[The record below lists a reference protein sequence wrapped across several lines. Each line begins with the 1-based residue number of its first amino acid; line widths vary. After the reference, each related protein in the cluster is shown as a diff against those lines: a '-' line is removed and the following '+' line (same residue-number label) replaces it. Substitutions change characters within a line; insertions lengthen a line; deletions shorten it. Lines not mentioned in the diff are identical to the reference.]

1 MHLKILDISRV
12 LAGPICGMILGDLGA
27 DVIKVEKPGS
37 GDETRGYGP
46 PFDERGESAY
56 FLSVNRNKKSIALD
70 FRSDEDL
77 RVLRKLIS
85 GADVVLENFLPG
97 QLAEFGLDENEL
109 LRDHLR
115 LIWCTISGFGAGS
128 DRPGY
133 DFVTQAE
140 AGWMSITGEPGGRP
154 MKVGVALA
162 DVIAGKDAAAAILGR
177 LLERG
182 EAPLSIDRRRIHIS
196 LIRSAVASLVNI
208 AQSVLVSGNDSNRWG
223 NAHPNL
229 VPYQLFQASDRPII
243 ISVGSDSQW
252 IPCVTALGLPAL
264 GGDPVLA
271 TNAGRVRERARV
283 VNAIEERVRT
293 RSAEHWLKIL
303 RAARVPCGEVRTVAE
318 ALETVEAS
326 AVNGV
331 ASAVD
336 GTVRLPPP
344 LLDEHGAELRSIGWR
359 AFAR

>member
-1 MHLKILDISRV
+1 MQLKVLDISRV
-12 LAGPICGMILGDLGA
+12 LAGPLCGMILGDLGA

-46 PFDERGESAY
+46 PFDDRGESAY

-70 FRSDEDL
+70 FRRDDDL
-77 RVLRKLIS
+77 QILKSLIS
-85 GADVVLENFLPG
+85 EADVVLENFLPG
-97 QLAEFGLDENEL
+97 QLEAFGIDGNEL
-109 LRDHLR
+109 LRVYPR
-115 LIWCTISGFGAGS
+115 LIWCTISGFGGGS

-140 AGWMSITGEPGGRP
+140 SGWMSITGEPGGAP

-177 LLERG
+177 VLERRG
-182 EAPLSIDRRRIHIS
+182 AEMSVERRRIEIS
-196 LIRSAVASLVNI
+196 LITSAVASLVNV
-208 AQSVLVSGNDSNRWG
+208 AQSVLVSGTDSMRWG

-229 VPYQLFQASDRPII
+229 VPYQLFQASDRPIV

-252 IPCVTALGLPAL
+252 VPCATALGLT
-264 GGDPVLA
+264 DLA
-271 TNAGRVRERARV
+271 RDASLANNAGRVRERVRIVA
-283 VNAIEERVRT
+283 AIEERVK
-293 RSAEHWLKIL
+293 AHPAAHWMKIL
-303 RAARVPCGEVRTVAE
+303 RAARVPCGEVRSVAE

-326 AVNGV
+326 ALTGV
-331 ASAVD
+331 ASAVG

-344 LLDEHGAELRSIGWR
+344 LLDEHGAELRSLGWR
-359 AFAR
+359 AFAG